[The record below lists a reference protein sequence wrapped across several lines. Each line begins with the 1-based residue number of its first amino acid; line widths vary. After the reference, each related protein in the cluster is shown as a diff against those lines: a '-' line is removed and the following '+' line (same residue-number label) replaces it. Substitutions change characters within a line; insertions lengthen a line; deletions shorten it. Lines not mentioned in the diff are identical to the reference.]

1 MNGQHRHIPVRLRSK
16 PPVAFCRAVR
26 QILRIELQA
35 KLGAYMSVSERGEKM
50 DTLAIIGIIF
60 VAACVVLLV
69 LSIVRINHPRTPEE
83 DRASFAQDCK
93 DFDAYMAKKGLK
105 K

>member
-1 MNGQHRHIPVRLRSK
+1 MPARLRSK
-16 PPVAFCRAVR
+16 RYGAFCRIVR
-26 QILRIELQA
+26 KTPRVYLRL
-35 KLGAYMSVSERGEKM
+35 KLRAYMSVTERGKKM
-50 DTLAIIGIIF
+50 DTLAIMGIIF
-60 VAACVVLLV
+60 VAACIVLLV
-69 LSIVRINHPRTPEE
+69 ISIVRINHPRTPEE